1 MADREISTLPAAE
14 ELQDE
19 DLFVVRQ
26 NGEARKSTAAQLKTL
41 VDTDMTDE
49 QMLSMMVEAG
59 LVTPVSGDG
68 ENIYTDGNNT
78 VFLF

>member
-59 LVTPVSGDG
+59 LVAPVSGDG

>member
-49 QMLSMMVEAG
+49 QMLSMLVEAG
-59 LVTPVSGDG
+59 LAAPVSGDG

>member
-14 ELQDE
+14 ALQDE

-41 VDTDMTDE
+41 IELDLTDE
-49 QMLSMMVEAG
+49 QMVCMMADSG
-59 LVTPVSGDG
+59 LIAPVSGDG
-68 ENIYTDGNNT
+68 ANIYIDGNGNA
-78 VFLF
+78 FLF